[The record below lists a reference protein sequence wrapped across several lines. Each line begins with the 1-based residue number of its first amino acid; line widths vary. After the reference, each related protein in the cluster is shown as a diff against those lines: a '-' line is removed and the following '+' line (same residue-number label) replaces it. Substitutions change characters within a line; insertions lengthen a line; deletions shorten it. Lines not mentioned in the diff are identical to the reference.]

1 MAENKNKTEKVNPA
15 PAASD
20 DETYAAEAPE
30 QIRIRAEKRAKM
42 LAEGRTPYPVHVD
55 ISATISEVRQK
66 YPDLQ
71 AGEETED
78 YVGLAGRVRLMRSS
92 GKLAFATLQ
101 EGNGSTIQ
109 IMVSEREFGPESM
122 SAYRQRLTWAI
133 TCLSTV
139 GSSALNA
146 ESCPFSWILGS

>member
-1 MAENKNKTEKVNPA
+1 MAENKNKTENVNPA
-15 PAASD
+15 PTAND

-66 YPDLQ
+66 YPNLQ

-109 IMVSEREFGPESM
+109 IMGIER
-122 SAYRQRLTWAI
+122 
-133 TCLSTV
+133 
-139 GSSALNA
+139 
-146 ESCPFSWILGS
+146 